1 MRNKWCLLETG
12 SGPRKRRSTFI
23 GPNMEIKSLN
33 WYEGLLKDGTVID
46 SDRPKASGA
55 CTVQRLKEVPEL
67 GNS

>member
-1 MRNKWCLLETG
+1 
-12 SGPRKRRSTFI
+12 
-23 GPNMEIKSLN
+23 MEIKSLN